1 MPHSGQLLCFFFP
14 PPAIQ
19 HSLRAVMYPAP
30 IEAYFAPRTIDEALR
45 CLAEAGGDAAFV
57 AGGMSLM
64 QAMKA
69 RLAAPRALIDLNGV
83 EELSGLARGPRSL
96 TVRPMTRYREIAAT
110 SALHGALQALGDAA
124 ARVGDRQVRN
134 AGTIG
139 GSLCWNYVASCM
151 PNACLCLDATLVL
164 ASLAGGARSVPIGEF
179 LVGPLETARR
189 DDELLIEIVFPAS
202 IRRGIG
208 SAYRKYGGAVDG
220 LPVVGIAA
228 QVEVDEA
235 GLCAHARF
243 SVGGILPTAR
253 AFEGVDEILRGRP
266 GTLADFAE
274 AAAAAADA
282 IETQSDR
289 LASAHYRK
297 VLIRTLGRDVL
308 AEAHARASN
317 GTGS

>member
-1 MPHSGQLLCFFFP
+1 
-14 PPAIQ
+14 
-19 HSLRAVMYPAP
+19 MYPAP

-45 CLAEAGGDAAFV
+45 CLAEAGDDATFV

-69 RLAAPRALIDLNGV
+69 RLVAPRALIDLNEV
-83 EELSGLARGPRSL
+83 EELSGLARGPRGL
-96 TVRPMTRYREIAAT
+96 TVRPMTRYRELAAT
-110 SALHGALQALGDAA
+110 SALHGPLQALGDAA

-164 ASLAGGARSVPIGEF
+164 ASLAGGARSVPIAEF

-189 DDELLIEIVFPAS
+189 DDELLVEIVFPGGVG
-202 IRRGIG
+202 RRAG

-220 LPVVGIAA
+220 LPIVGIAA
-228 QVEVDEA
+228 RVEVDEA
-235 GLCAHARF
+235 GRCRDARF

-253 AFEGVDEILRGRP
+253 AFDGVGEILRGRP
-266 GTLADFAE
+266 GTPALFAE

-289 LASAHYRK
+289 LAGAGYRR
-297 VLIRTLGRDVL
+297 VLIRTLGREVL
-308 AEAHARASN
+308 AEAHARAT
-317 GTGS
+317 TGAGS